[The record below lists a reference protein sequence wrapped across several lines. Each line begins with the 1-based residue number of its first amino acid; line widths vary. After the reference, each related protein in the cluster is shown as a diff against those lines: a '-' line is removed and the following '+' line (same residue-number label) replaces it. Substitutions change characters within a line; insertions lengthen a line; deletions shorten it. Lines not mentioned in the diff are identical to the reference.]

1 MAQLGRV
8 ERLAKLVFLGKPFL
22 VLMAPSSRYPNSFFD
37 FRYWFLLLLSHI
49 FLFCSLYFKI
59 RMSCLVLMRRNL
71 LPLLRLI

>member
-8 ERLAKLVFLGKPFL
+8 ERFAKLV
-22 VLMAPSSRYPNSFFD
+22 SSYETFSGAYGTKLKVSKFFFD

-49 FLFCSLYFKI
+49 FLLCGLYFKI